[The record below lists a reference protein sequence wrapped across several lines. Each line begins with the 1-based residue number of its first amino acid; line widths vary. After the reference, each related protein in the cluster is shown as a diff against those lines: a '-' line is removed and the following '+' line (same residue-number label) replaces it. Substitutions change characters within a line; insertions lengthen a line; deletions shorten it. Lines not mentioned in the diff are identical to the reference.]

1 MTMGRPASRTPATP
15 TAAVD
20 AAIAWMVKL
29 QSGAATPQDHEAC
42 QRWQRERPEHAQAW
56 ATLDGLSRRIK
67 ALPPALAHATLAQR
81 DSVAAQRP
89 RRRTVLKGL
98 LLAGGTGALAL
109 AAHHEGGW
117 RGLVAQHHTGVGER
131 ARVALADGSVLHL
144 NTATAVDERFDAQW
158 RCVRL
163 HQGEVMVVCAP
174 DRQVSPMRPFV
185 VRTAEGE
192 VRSAAGRFVVRQHAG
207 HTGVQVL
214 EGRLEVHLRGR
225 PGEAAPVT
233 SVQAGQQL
241 AFEATAA
248 SRAQAVDAGA
258 AAWVDGLL
266 VARDMRLGMLA
277 AELSRYRRGWLRC
290 AEAVAGLRISGV
302 FPVDDLG
309 RVVAALERT
318 LPVRARSYTP
328 LWVTLG
334 PR

>member
-1 MTMGRPASRTPATP
+1 MGRPAPPAPATP

-56 ATLDGLSRRIK
+56 ATLDGLSRRLK

-81 DSVAAQRP
+81 DSAAVHPP

-98 LLAGGTGALAL
+98 LLVGGTGALAL
-109 AAHHEGGW
+109 AAHDEGGW

-131 ARVALADGSVLHL
+131 MRVALADGSVLHL
-144 NTATAVDERFDAQW
+144 NTATAVDERFDAPW

-163 HQGEVMVVCAP
+163 HQGEVMVECVP
-174 DRQVSPMRPFV
+174 DRQASPPRPFV

-192 VRSAAGRFVVRQHAG
+192 VRSAEGRFVVRQHVG
-207 HTGVQVL
+207 HTGVQAL
-214 EGRLEVHLRGR
+214 EGLLAVHPRGR
-225 PGEAAPVT
+225 PGEAAPVA
-233 SVQAGQQL
+233 QLQPGQQL
-241 AFEATAA
+241 VFEAAA
-248 SRAQAVDAGA
+248 AGRAQPVDAGP

-266 VARDMRLGMLA
+266 VARDMRLATLA
-277 AELSRYRRGWLRC
+277 AELARYRRGWLRC
-290 AEAVAGLRISGV
+290 AEAVACLRISGV

-328 LWVTLG
+328 WWVTLG